1 MWKWGRF
8 VKTFWIESKLV
19 QLELCLQCHFWHIH
33 LKLTWCCHLY
43 VTCDICW
50 EHWMRRSRSRDRGLL
65 TVLWT
70 LGPGWSDRA
79 GVYRLYRCTLTVHVF
94 TAHCGL
100 GGAVWAPQLSKLWS
114 APTRSLPATITRA
127 RSKYPSNRFFLFLM
141 KIFFSF
147 YFENILLVFR
157 EDAFISNALCMS
169 RHANKLV
176 FCSHILCKTQGGSD
190 VCM

>member
-1 MWKWGRF
+1 M
-8 VKTFWIESKLV
+8 I
-19 QLELCLQCHFWHIH
+19 
-33 LKLTWCCHLY
+33 
-43 VTCDICW
+43 DICW

-114 APTRSLPATITRA
+114 ASPGVSPQQSRA
-127 RSKYPSNRFFLFLM
+127 PGANIRQIGFFLFLM
-141 KIFFSF
+141 KMFFSI

-169 RHANKLV
+169 RHANKSL
-176 FCSHILCKTQGGSD
+176 FSLRIWCKTQHELD
-190 VCM
+190 VCNVSFTLCFVWIWNVQG